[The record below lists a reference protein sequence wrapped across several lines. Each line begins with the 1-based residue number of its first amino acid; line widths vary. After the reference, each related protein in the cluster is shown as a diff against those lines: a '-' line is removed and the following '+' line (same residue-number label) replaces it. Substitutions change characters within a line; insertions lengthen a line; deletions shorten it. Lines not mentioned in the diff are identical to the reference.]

1 MNACQKCHYLAE
13 EKVCPKC
20 GGEMSREWQGYC
32 VVIDFNK
39 SQFAR
44 KMSITYNGRFAL
56 RVR

>member
-1 MNACQKCHYLAE
+1 VNACTKCHFLTE

-20 GGEMSREWQGYC
+20 GGEASKEWQGYC
-32 VVIDFNK
+32 VVIDYTK

-44 KMSITYNGRFAL
+44 KMGISTNGRFAL